1 MSHLLAHFRRD
12 RRGAALVEFSLI
24 APVLITMGMGM
35 LEFGLALYGHHVIT
49 TGVHDAA
56 RFLARFDDPTV
67 KEAAAKTLAVTG
79 SVSGTTPRLS
89 WVGTS
94 NIGVTYRNITNT
106 ANPTTGLRPYR
117 GPDVLKLVMV
127 SATATYT
134 GFGVLPALGL
144 GSSLAISVAHEE
156 RVIHE

>member
-1 MSHLLAHFRRD
+1 MFRLLAHFVRTV
-12 RRGAALVEFSLI
+12 RGASLVEFSLV

-35 LEFGLALYGHHVIT
+35 LEFGLALYGHHVIA

-56 RFLARFDDPTV
+56 RFLARFDDPTL

-79 SVSGTTPRLS
+79 TVSGTTPRLS

-94 NIGVTYRNITNT
+94 DIAVTYTDI
-106 ANPTTGLRPYR
+106 ANPPDATTGLRAYR
-117 GPDVLKLVMV
+117 GPDILKVV
-127 SATATYT
+127 KVTAAATYT

>member
-1 MSHLLAHFRRD
+1 MLSVLARFRRD
-12 RRGAALVEFSLI
+12 PRGASLVEFSLI

-56 RFLARFDDPTV
+56 RYLARFDDPTT
-67 KEAAAKTLAVTG
+67 KEAAAKSLAVTG

-94 NIGVTYRNITNT
+94 NIAVTYRDIAN
-106 ANPTTGLRPYR
+106 APNPTTGLRAYR
-117 GPDVLKLVMV
+117 GPDVLKLVTV

-144 GSSLAISVAHEE
+144 GPSLAISVAHEE

>member
-1 MSHLLAHFRRD
+1 MFRRLARFRRD
-12 RRGAALVEFSLI
+12 RRGASLVEFSLV

-35 LEFGLALYGHHVIT
+35 LEFGLALYGHHVIA

-56 RFLARFDDPTV
+56 RFLARFDDPTT
-67 KEAAAKTLAVTG
+67 KEAPARTLAVTG
-79 SVSGTTPRLS
+79 SISGTAPRLS

-94 NIGVTYRNITNT
+94 NIGVTYRDV
-106 ANPTTGLRPYR
+106 ANAPDSITGLRPYR
-117 GPDVLKLVMV
+117 GPDPLKLVKV
-127 SATATYT
+127 TASATYT
-134 GFGVLPALGL
+134 GFGILPALGL